1 MSETYEEML
10 KRHEGLRLSP
20 YIDSV
25 GVQTIGYGHN
35 LQRPFSIKAMEQQF
49 LDDVASV
56 HNECLHA
63 FPWYADLSE
72 PRQWAVKNMCF
83 NLGLSRLLRFK
94 EFLKA
99 MEFGDYETAANEML
113 DSVWA
118 KQVKGRAL
126 ELAQLIRGAEQV

>member
-1 MSETYEEML
+1 MTETYEEML

-49 LDDVASV
+49 QDDLAGV
-56 HNECLHA
+56 HNDCLHA
-63 FPWYADLSE
+63 FPWFADLSE
-72 PRQWAVKNMCF
+72 ARQWAVKNMCF
-83 NLGLSRLLRFK
+83 NMGLPRLLGFK
-94 EFLKA
+94 KFLQA
-99 MEFGDYETAANEML
+99 MELGDYETAAREAL
-113 DSVWA
+113 DSLWA